1 MSERDKMIKM
11 LEKHKD
17 YFENV
22 PRVDVA
28 FSMKGDCIFYEYDDV
43 HNDWIV
49 CEKVHTAE
57 ELEELIEEN
66 IASDF
71 CVNIQHLAES
81 VLYSIEGTC
90 EQDAENGSL
99 STLDRRNLINAF
111 VTFTD
116 TIEEVYQKI
125 KPFRNWVYNTKDN
138 MLEDNK

>member
-43 HNDWIV
+43 HNDCIV
-49 CEKVHTAE
+49 FEKFYSAE
-57 ELEELIEEN
+57 DLEELIEEN

-71 CVNIQHLAES
+71 CGNIQELSET
-81 VLYSIEGTC
+81 VLYSIEDTC
-90 EQDAENGSL
+90 EQDAENSRL
-99 STLDRRNLINAF
+99 STEERRTLINAF
-111 VTFTD
+111 VAFTD
-116 TIEEVYQKI
+116 TLEQVYQAM
-125 KPFRNWVYNTKDN
+125 KPFKSWVNAVKNN
-138 MLEDNK
+138 MPEDDK